1 MKHTVVALMQDH
13 PGVLNRAV
21 SLFRRRG
28 FNIESMAVG
37 HSETPGISR
46 MTLVVDAED
55 VEQVIKQLHR
65 LIEVLKVSDV
75 TGDPTVER
83 EMALLKIHA
92 PSARRAE
99 IVALTT
105 IYEAKIM
112 DVGASTMI
120 IEMTGAPSKVES
132 FLEVIR
138 PFGVKEMMRTG
149 RIAMV
154 RGAKTHQAPVEETA
168 APSHALGNGMAKT
181 RLGSEMPRT
190 IDRSKA

>member
-120 IEMTGAPSKVES
+120 ICRFSSRGICSTLMVSPSS
-132 FLEVIR
+132 RRIR
-138 PFGVKEMMRTG
+138 SST
-149 RIAMV
+149 
-154 RGAKTHQAPVEETA
+154 
-168 APSHALGNGMAKT
+168 L
-181 RLGSEMPRT
+181 MPRT
-190 IDRSKA
+190 WWAISRPRNRRVTLTLSPSPMKPFICRIFTS